1 MPNYGKKYGCFIVF
15 ISKKYCCA
23 AMKNLLADGRRGWV
37 ADGRLCRSRVAA
49 KIFTKFLILCFAK
62 FSSSFAKFKI
72 ILSQFCVSQN
82 FDNAVS
88 HPPYVGVE
96 WGGGS
101 GRYSPGTPFALTQIV
116 SYSSSLYTVFHS
128 AIYNS
133 VGVVSAKAAFLIP
146 KMVNWRE
153 KDRRTRHAGKVYK
166 LQG

>member
-1 MPNYGKKYGCFIVF
+1 M
-15 ISKKYCCA
+15 
-23 AMKNLLADGRRGWV
+23 
-37 ADGRLCRSRVAA
+37 AA

-82 FDNAVS
+82 FDNVVS

-96 WGGGS
+96 GGGGGS
-101 GRYSPGTPFALTQIV
+101 WRYSPGAPSALTQIV
-116 SYSSSLYTVFHS
+116 SFSSSLYTVFHS

-146 KMVNWRE
+146 KMVN
-153 KDRRTRHAGKVYK
+153 
-166 LQG
+166 